1 MSDEKRDRQFPVDMS
16 DILGFAG
23 AGSVTYGV
31 WLMHQPTAFIVGGSL
46 MLSISVIAAVAKA
59 RK

>member
-1 MSDEKRDRQFPVDMS
+1 MSDDKRRKFPVDLS
-16 DILGFAG
+16 DVLGFAG

-46 MLSISVIAAVAKA
+46 MLSISVIGAVAKA